1 MKIAP
6 VIVWLDSKTRT
17 GEIEITVV
25 TKDGK
30 SRHYT
35 EQTLPLSVYQ
45 AMRDNKCIMYAG
57 KEPQRIIAAKE
68 IKL

>member
-6 VIVWLDSKTRT
+6 VVVWLNTETKT
-17 GEIEITVV
+17 GDMEITVV

-45 AMRDNKCIMYAG
+45 AMRDNKCIMYEG